1 MHFTTSFTTIV
12 IAFALG
18 TDAVKIRKS
27 RPLYGR
33 QDKIAEPGD
42 ECFEPGTL
50 FSRIMVSAMEERRK
64 IQ

>member
-1 MHFTTSFTTIV
+1 MHFTTTFTTIV

-27 RPLYGR
+27 RPLSGR
-33 QDKIAEPGD
+33 QDKIAVPGD
-42 ECFEPGTL
+42 ECFKQGTL

-64 IQ
+64 MQ